1 MVALQCCSCGPVDAV
16 LRLLG
21 VVEAPFSS
29 FSLLLVARSSLL
41 KSVREGVLFIDGL
54 LTAGYCFSLMGVLG
68 VPRSSCSW
76 HSVMVGLRER
86 LELK

>member
-29 FSLLLVARSSLL
+29 FSLLLVAR
-41 KSVREGVLFIDGL
+41 SVREGVLFIDGL